1 METIW
6 QNKITLDH
14 YQEYKMSM
22 HESTLR
28 KINNIINIWERR
40 YQSPIQKEFIFKDWE
55 ERIDREKKALGHSKS
70 RGEKANK
77 EEWKN

>member
-1 METIW
+1 MSKGPRTKVKESTVTKMETIW

-40 YQSPIQKEFIFKDWE
+40 YQSPIQKKP
-55 ERIDREKKALGHSKS
+55 
-70 RGEKANK
+70 
-77 EEWKN
+77 